1 MFSIIAHDLRNP
13 ISNIINYVRILKTN
27 IDKWEH
33 EQTMKWLKDMESISN
48 TSGFLLENLLY
59 WGHSQLSEMRVY
71 PSMQSVNSIIDDNL
85 KVIYGNAKQKQITC
99 EYVKS
104 NDLVA
109 YFDKNMISVVVRN
122 LMTNALK
129 YTPAN
134 GSIIVTVED
143 RNDYILVKVN
153 DNGIGFDADK
163 MKMLL
168 EKKEIKSTTGTDQEK
183 GSGFGLLLCKELI
196 ELNNGEFMIESV
208 INKGSTFSFTCP
220 KNAQQ

>member
-1 MFSIIAHDLRNP
+1 
-13 ISNIINYVRILKTN
+13 
-27 IDKWEH
+27 
-33 EQTMKWLKDMESISN
+33 
-48 TSGFLLENLLY
+48 
-59 WGHSQLSEMRVY
+59 
-71 PSMQSVNSIIDDNL
+71 MQSVNSIIDDNL